1 MQQHGR
7 ALLIPR
13 QHIKAKKNTVLIP
26 LTTRAATIIRQ
37 QDSSTSSAFVFVRT
51 DGRPYGLDQVGVAV
65 SRMARRAGLK
75 DVSLHTLRHTFISR
89 LVQAGRPL
97 PEVAALAGHRD
108 IKMTLRYARLAP
120 EHLRE
125 GIAALEAYGT
135 HQNSYPQPSVSR
147 WCHADQGK
155 IA

>member
-1 MQQHGR
+1 M
-7 ALLIPR
+7 LLIPR
-13 QHIKAKKNTVLIP
+13 KHIKAKKNTVLIP

-37 QDSSTSSAFVFVRT
+37 QDSSTSSAVVFVRT

-97 PEVAALAGHRD
+97 PEVAGLAGHRD

-120 EHLRE
+120 AHLRE
-125 GIAALEAYGT
+125 EIAALEAYGT